1 MKQFLIRMFS
11 DKSDINAKVVVGFLS
26 FLTMIIYGLTDV
38 VTGAM
43 HKEFVVEPI
52 VFNGLMYTT
61 FGCLGIAGAE
71 AIFGNKNLKKYEE
84 PKTEE

>member
-1 MKQFLIRMFS
+1 MKQFLMRMFS
-11 DKSDINAKVVVGFLS
+11 DKSDVNSKAVVGFMS
-26 FLTMIIYGLTDV
+26 FVAMLIYGMTDV

-43 HKEFVVEPI
+43 HKEFIVEPI

-71 AIFGNKNLKKYEE
+71 AIFGNKNLAKDQ